1 MQTLENLGG
10 VRRGALSSA
19 IAAILLCSAQSSAYA
34 QQQAASEA
42 EASETDEIVVTGTRI
57 RRNDFNSPNAVA
69 TLTSED
75 IDALGLLSVADML
88 LEMTSNVASESLET
102 SGDSS
107 FFVGATL
114 ANLRGLNPSFG
125 ASRTLT
131 LVDGR
136 RMPGTTNGGAVD
148 LSMVPSVLVGRM
160 ETVTGGASAT
170 YGSDAIAGVVNIVLN
185 REIEGTRIR
194 MDYGQYDA
202 GDGKQ
207 YTFSIANGTRVL
219 NGRGHF
225 TVGFEHDDRKPV
237 LNCHTARDW
246 CGRGFDYVDNGAG
259 GGQGTPVPND
269 PRAWDELPLLGNP
282 RLPGLGLPRYAVFED
297 VRFLHSNPYGSLHTD
312 NNVPGDPFNG
322 VFLQFTPDGSD
333 ILPYQESLGDMWK
346 EYAYDVGANAR
357 VVGGEGKLR
366 SHGYTLRQGS
376 ERNNVYGRFI
386 YGINDYTSVT
396 TELSFNRNEARNS
409 QTRPGFF
416 FRNDCIIIG
425 AADPMLDN
433 AFTNPQ
439 FMTAQ
444 ARQAMIDRG
453 TATECRGGAYNYL
466 DSFDLFGITFGAQP
480 QPGVV
485 LRKDW
490 SDQLE
495 GFSES
500 ETDTLRAVVSA
511 QGGLFGGRN
520 WTYDTSLTYGRTDR
534 YQAQINN
541 RTNRRYQMALDSVID
556 SNTGLPVCRVNESG
570 ALGEANR
577 EAWQGYFTQQYGDQ
591 AQEVVD
597 SLRESCA
604 PLNPF
609 GLTASQDAIDYAWS
623 DLIEFTKSTNTIGSV
638 SFSGSF
644 WDGIGA
650 GPFQMA
656 GGIDYRRS
664 ETDNWTGGDANV
676 HRRIDFNTQYGDPW
690 KGGSEV
696 ADVFAELEFPLLRGR
711 SGADYMMLNI
721 SHRRSRAE
729 SFREDAEERQEQL
742 RYSDSQKVSWVYR
755 PINWLTLRT
764 TRSIDIRQPSTRELF
779 YRQSLAGGGAFAFQ
793 LNPWRDETVSPMQSD
808 QYTTI
813 IGSNPNLRN
822 ERSITETLGFVFQ
835 PQGWGRGLQFSI
847 DYYKIQV
854 KDGITYGNVADQ
866 ENIDLFGTTFGQPT
880 VPFEIF
886 RCWYYEDPFYCSLI
900 EFGEPNPDEPDN
912 PRSNIESYTTSMVN
926 SEPFWSRGFDV
937 SANYN
942 KRLARGSFSV
952 RLMATRSIEQSV
964 CIESERVSIDEVT
977 CTLRD
982 NVVGQTGGLR
992 GGGLFSNYTPTPTWS
1007 GNLFGTYRRNALS
1020 VTAQARFIGK
1030 AQGSV
1035 FWVGPD
1041 DPRWAPDSH
1050 FTISRNLMPSWTTW
1064 NTTISYNFNQSRFAP
1079 ERFSDLNLSL
1089 RIDNVFDKQPD
1100 FWSGGNIAGVNTRF
1114 FNGMGRNYR
1123 LGLTMGF

>member
-1 MQTLENLGG
+1 MKNSNQLRGI
-10 VRRGALSSA
+10 RRGALSSA
-19 IAAILLCSAQSSAYA
+19 IAAILLYSGQSSVFA
-34 QQQAASEA
+34 QQQSAADSQSEA
-42 EASETDEIVVTGTRI
+42 ESTDEIVVTGTRI
-57 RRNDFNSPNAVA
+57 RRTDFNSANAVA
-69 TLTSED
+69 TLTAED
-75 IDALGLLSVADML
+75 IDALGLLSVSDML

-114 ANLRGLNPSFG
+114 ANLRGLNPAWG

-194 MDYGQYDA
+194 MDYGQFDA
-202 GDGKQ
+202 GDGEQ
-207 YTFSIANGTRVL
+207 YTFSIANGTRL
-219 NGRGHF
+219 MNNRGHF
-225 TVGFEHDDRKPV
+225 TVGFEHDNRKPV

-246 CGRGFDYVDNGAG
+246 CSRSFNFIDNGAG
-259 GGQGTPVPND
+259 GGQGNPSPGD
-269 PRAWDELPLLGNP
+269 PRQWDELPPLGNP
-282 RLPGLGLPRYAVFED
+282 RFPGMGLPRYAVFED
-297 VRFLHSNPYGSLHTD
+297 VRYLHSSPYGSLHT
-312 NNVPGDPFNG
+312 NNQNENDPFNG
-322 VFLQFTPDGSD
+322 IFLQFTPDGTD
-333 ILPYQESLGDMWK
+333 VVPYQESLDDMWK
-346 EYAYDVGANAR
+346 EYAYAVGAGAR
-357 VVGGEGKLR
+357 VVGGEGKLFTYG
-366 SHGYTLRQGS
+366 HTLRQGS
-376 ERNNVYGRFI
+376 ERNNLYGRFI
-386 YGINDYTSVT
+386 YAFSDRTSIT
-396 TELSFNRNEARNS
+396 TEVSYGRNEARNS
-409 QTRPGFF
+409 QTRPAFF
-416 FRNDCIIIG
+416 FRNDCVRW
-425 AADPMLDN
+425 DN
-433 AFTNPQ
+433 GF
-439 FMTAQ
+439 AQ
-444 ARQAMIDRG
+444 AMTSQ
-453 TATECRGGAYNYL
+453 ATEALQARGSNTQCNNSHYNYMNTL
-466 DSFDLFGITFGAQP
+466 DLSFFI
-480 QPGVV
+480 PGLVLGQREPGTT

-490 SDQLE
+490 SNQLE

-520 WTYDTSLTYGRTDR
+520 WTWDTSLTYGRTDR

-556 SNTGLPVCRVNESG
+556 ENTGDVVCRANETG
-570 ALGEANR
+570 MVGDINR
-577 EAWQGYFTQQYGDQ
+577 AAWEGFFATQYGDQ

-597 SLRESCA
+597 SLREGCA

-609 GLTASQDAIDYAWS
+609 GMTASQAAIDYAWS
-623 DLIEFTKSTNTIGSV
+623 DLIEFTKSTNTIGTI

-650 GPFQMA
+650 GPAQMA
-656 GGIDYRRS
+656 GGIDYRRT
-664 ETDNWTGGDANV
+664 ETDNWTGGDANP

-711 SGADYMMLNI
+711 PGAEYMMVNI

-742 RYSDSQKVSWVYR
+742 RYSDSQKFSWVYR
-755 PINWLTLRT
+755 PVNWMTLRA

-779 YRQSLAGGGAFAFQ
+779 YRQSTAGGGFYNFQ
-793 LNPWRDETVSPMQSD
+793 TNPWRNPDGDPALNQND
-808 QYTTI
+808 QYRSI

-822 ERSITETLGFVFQ
+822 ERSITETLGFVFS
-835 PQGWGRGLQFSI
+835 PQGWGRGLQFSL

-854 KDGITYGNVADQ
+854 KDGITYGNISDP
-866 ENIDLFGTTFGQPT
+866 ENAELFSPPL
-880 VPFEIF
+880 PFEVF
-886 RCWYYEDPFYCSLI
+886 RCYYHDDPFYCSLV
-900 EFGEPNPDEPDN
+900 EFGDPHPDEPDN

-926 SEPFWSRGFDV
+926 REPFWSRGFDI
-937 SANYN
+937 SAAYN
-942 KRLARGSFSV
+942 KRLARGSYSV
-952 RLMATRSIEQSV
+952 RLMGTRSIEQSI
-964 CIESERVSIDEVT
+964 CIESERVSIDEVR
-977 CTLRD
+977 CNLRD

-992 GGGLFSNYTPTPTWS
+992 AGGLGANYTPTPTWS
-1007 GNLFGTYRRNALS
+1007 GNLFGTYRRSAFS
-1020 VTAQARFIGK
+1020 VTAQARFIGR

-1035 FWVGPD
+1035 FWVGPE

-1050 FTISRNLMPSWTTW
+1050 FTISRNKMPSWTTW
-1064 NTTISYNFNQSRFAP
+1064 NTTLGYNIGQSRFGP
-1079 ERFSDLNLSL
+1079 ERFNDLNLSL
-1089 RIDNVFDKQPD
+1089 RIDNVFDKQPN
-1100 FWSGGNIAGVNTRF
+1100 FWSGGGIGGVNTRF

-1123 LGLTMGF
+1123 LGLTMQF

>member
-1 MQTLENLGG
+1 MDISDRLRG
-10 VRRGALSSA
+10 VRRHALSSA
-19 IAAILLCSAQSSAYA
+19 IAAVLLCSGQTAVYA
-34 QQQAASEA
+34 QQATDT

-57 RRNDFNSPNAVA
+57 RRTDFNSPNSVA
-69 TLTSED
+69 TLTAED
-75 IDALGLLSVADML
+75 IDALGLLSVSDML
-88 LEMTSNVASESLET
+88 MEMTSNVASESLET

-125 ASRTLT
+125 ATRTLT

-136 RMPGTTNGGAVD
+136 RVPGTTNGGAVD
-148 LSMVPSVLVGRM
+148 LGMVPSVLVGRM

-185 REIEGTRIR
+185 REIEGTRVR
-194 MDYGQYDA
+194 MDYGQFDA

-207 YTFSIANGTRVL
+207 YTFSIANGTRVM

-225 TVGFEHDDRKPV
+225 TIGFEHDDRKPV

-246 CGRGFDYVDNGAG
+246 CGRSRDFVDMGTG
-259 GGQGTPVPND
+259 GGQNTPSVSD
-269 PRAWDELPLLGNP
+269 PREFDVLPPLGNP
-282 RLPGLGLPRYAVFED
+282 QMPGMGLPRYAVFED
-297 VRFLHSNPYGSLHTD
+297 VRYLHSSPYGSLHTD
-312 NNVPGDPFNG
+312 NQNPDDPFNG
-322 VFLQFTPDGSD
+322 IFLQFTPDGSD
-333 ILPYQESLGDMWK
+333 IMPYQESLDPMWR
-346 EYAYDVGANAR
+346 EYAYGGANRR

-376 ERNNVYGRFI
+376 ERNNLYSRFI
-386 YGINDYTSVT
+386 YGFNDHTSLTAEV
-396 TELSFNRNEARNS
+396 SFGRNEARNS

-416 FRNDCIIIG
+416 LRNDCVLLNNEG
-425 AADPMLDN
+425 AGAVGN
-433 AFTNPQ
+433 AFTQ
-439 FMTAQ
+439 AEFMTAQ
-444 ARQAMIDRG
+444 ARQALLDRG
-453 TATECRGGAYNYL
+453 SDSQCSGSHYEYL
-466 DSFDLFGITFGAQP
+466 ASFDFFGSTFGETTR
-480 QPGVV
+480 GVT

-490 SDQLE
+490 TGLVE

-500 ETDTLRAVVSA
+500 ETDTLRGVVSVS
-511 QGGLFGGRN
+511 GGLFGGRN
-520 WTYDTSLTYGRTDR
+520 WMYDASVSWGQTDR
-534 YQAQINN
+534 YQAQLNN

-556 SNTGLPVCRVNESG
+556 DTGSAVCRVNAQG
-570 ALGEANR
+570 QLGDDNRAAWEA
-577 EAWQGYFTQQYGDQ
+577 YFGEQYGDQ

-597 SLRESCA
+597 SLRLGCA
-604 PLNPF
+604 PLNLF
-609 GLTASQDAIDYAWS
+609 GESVSQAAVDYAWS
-623 DLIEFTKSTNTIGSV
+623 DLIEFTKSTNTNASI
-638 SFSGSF
+638 SFSGAI

-656 GGIDYRRS
+656 AGIDYRET
-664 ETDNWTGGDANV
+664 ETDNWTGGDDNV
-676 HRRIDFNTQYGDPW
+676 HRRVDFNAQYGDPW
-690 KGGSEV
+690 VGGSES
-696 ADVFAELEFPLLRGR
+696 ADVFAEFELPLLRGR
-711 SGADYMMLNI
+711 PGAEYMMINL

-729 SFREDAEERQEQL
+729 SFREDAEERQDQV

-755 PINWLTLRT
+755 PVDWMTLRT
-764 TRSIDIRQPSTRELF
+764 TRSVDIRQPGTRELF
-779 YRQSLAGGGAFAFQ
+779 YRQTFSSSFGGFFNFQ
-793 LNPWRDETVSPMQSD
+793 TNPWRETEGDQSD
-808 QYTTI
+808 QYGTI

-854 KDGITYGNVADQ
+854 KDGISYSNPSDP
-866 ENIDLFGTTFGQPT
+866 ENAELFDPPL
-880 VPFEIF
+880 PFEVF
-886 RCWYYEDPFYCSLI
+886 RCYHFEDPFYCSLI
-900 EFGEPNPDEPDN
+900 EFGEPHPDEPNN

-926 SEPFWSRGFDV
+926 SEPFWSRGFDI
-937 SANYN
+937 SAAYT

-952 RLMATRSIEQSV
+952 RLMGTRSIEQSI
-964 CIESERVSIDEVT
+964 CIDSERVSLDEVT
-977 CTLRD
+977 CHLRD

-992 GGGLFSNYTPTPTWS
+992 AGGLFANYTPTPTWS

-1041 DPRWAPDSH
+1041 DPRWEPDSH
-1050 FTISRNLMPSWTTW
+1050 FTISQNQMPSWTTW
-1064 NTTISYNFNQSRFAP
+1064 NTTINYNIGQSRFAP
-1079 ERFSDLNLSL
+1079 ERFTDLSLSL
-1089 RIDNVFDKQPD
+1089 RIDNVFDKQPN

-1123 LGLTMGF
+1123 LGLTMQF